1 MVLGE
6 GILFFLTPLLLNFL
20 ICTYFNYPIFHYN
33 FLFACNFN
41 NLHSCNLLVLIN
53 LELERKVRLLF
64 QR

>member
-6 GILFFLTPLLLNFL
+6 GILFFLTPLLLTFL
-20 ICTYFNYPIFHYN
+20 ICMYFNYPIFI
-33 FLFACNFN
+33 LFACNFN
-41 NLHSCNLLVLIN
+41 NLHSFNLLVLIN